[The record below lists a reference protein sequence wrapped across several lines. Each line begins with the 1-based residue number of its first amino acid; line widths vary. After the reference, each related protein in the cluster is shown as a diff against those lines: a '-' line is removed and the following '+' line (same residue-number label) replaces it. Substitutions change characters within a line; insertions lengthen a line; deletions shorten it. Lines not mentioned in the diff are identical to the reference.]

1 MGTIKRKS
9 SCWLFLLLV
18 TMSIV
23 SCNQHVEF
31 DQYVTIP
38 KDGWSMDSMA
48 VFKVDVLEQEK
59 IYNIYLNIR
68 NRSDYPNSNLWL
80 FVDVISPSGKAMHQ
94 KVDCVLA
101 DEAGK
106 WLGSGWGD
114 LFHVKVALM
123 RDVKFAEEG
132 VYMFRI
138 VHGMRKEDL
147 EGIHNI
153 GLRLEEAKLPEIE

>member
-18 TMSIV
+18 TIGII
-23 SCNQHVEF
+23 SCNQHVDF

-48 VFKVDVLEQEK
+48 VFKVDVTQQATV
-59 IYNIYLNIR
+59 YDIYLNIR
-68 NRSDYPNSNLWL
+68 NRSEYPNSNLWL
-80 FVDVISPSGKAMHQ
+80 FVDVISPSGKTMHQ

-101 DEAGK
+101 DESGK
-106 WLGSGWGD
+106 WLGAGWGD
-114 LFHVKVALM
+114 LFHVKIPFM
-123 RDVKFAEEG
+123 EDVKFAEEG
-132 VYMFRI
+132 TYTFRI
-138 VHGMRKEDL
+138 VHGMRNEDL

-153 GLRLEEAKLPEIE
+153 GLRLEEVKGSEID